1 MVWEMDLEWRSEMV
15 MRPWMILP
23 VGTQGLEPWTDE
35 L

>member
-1 MVWEMDLEWRSEMV
+1 MVWDMALERRSEMV